1 MLDRAVKVKLC
12 LLLLLSAFVVDAQ
25 SQPDIDEIR
34 ELFIKAEHEARYGS
48 KSSYLSHALKIK
60 DYPLAPYAEAAYLQR
75 KVTLGNKRRIKRL
88 LEQYPDAPFAYKLR
102 KSWLNYLAK
111 RQLRQAFLEE
121 YVDIGDAKLACLNLT
136 WQLQHGAGKYAVLEK
151 VEDLW
156 LAPYSQPRECNYIFE
171 VWQKDGNLTSTVAL
185 KRIELAAKAKN
196 YRLLSYLNRF
206 VDKQNQ
212 HLASLWKKVVSRP
225 ANIAK
230 RKFFKNYDRDE
241 LKIFLYG
248 INKLMFSA
256 PEKVEHL
263 WQQTATKFPITA
275 QQDINIKKK
284 IAIAFAVTSH
294 EDGLDWLLKVPE
306 EVVDESVKQWRLAF
320 SLKHGDWQDTLNIV
334 ETLPEQMQADESI
347 LYWKARALEQLG
359 DSTWSTTAFTELS
372 ERRDYYGFL
381 SADKVG
387 LKGNLRHVPLAITS
401 SEFDSVGRN
410 EALQRAYELF
420 KLERFTDARKEW
432 NLLSKSLTD
441 REKLAAAKLAHN
453 WGWYDRPIF
462 TLAEVGYLNDVSL
475 RFPLAHKSLLLNSA
489 NKNKLDPAH
498 VFAITRR
505 ESSFMHDAYS
515 SAGAAG
521 LMQIKPSTASY
532 MAKKKVKRRQL
543 FKPEQ
548 NAKHATNYLAY
559 LIKKSK
565 GNPIVATAAYNAGF
579 GKVKRWLPKEPMPAD
594 AWIETI
600 PYKETR
606 NYVKA
611 VSAYTEV
618 YQQLLEQD
626 SQVFSNLDKV
636 TIAPTF

>member
-1 MLDRAVKVKLC
+1 MLKKVLTVKLC
-12 LLLLLSAFVVDAQ
+12 LLAAFSAVVEAAP
-25 SQPDIDEIR
+25 SARDIEQIR
-34 ELFIKAEHEARYGS
+34 ATYQKAEQAARYGTS
-48 KSSYLSHALKIK
+48 KEYQAYRSKIA
-60 DYPLAPYAEAAYLQR
+60 DYPLAPYAEALYLQR
-75 KVTLGNKRRIKRL
+75 KLTLNNKQRIKAL
-88 LEQYPDAPFAYKLR
+88 LQQYPDAPFSHKLR

-136 WQLQHGAGKYAVLEK
+136 WQLQNGAGKYAVLAQ
-151 VEDLW
+151 VEPLW
-156 LAPYSQPRECNYIFE
+156 LAPYSQPKECNYIFD
-171 VWQKDGNLTSTVAL
+171 VWQKDGNLTSSVAL
-185 KRIELAAKAKN
+185 KRIELAAKKKN
-196 YRLLSYLNRF
+196 YRLVKYLNRF
-206 VDKQNQ
+206 VDKEHQ
-212 HLASLWKKVVSRP
+212 HLAKLWRSVVGRA

-230 RKFFKNYDRDE
+230 TKLFKNYDRHE
-241 LKIFLYG
+241 LKVFLYG
-248 INKLMFSA
+248 INKLVFVA

-263 WQQTATKFPITA
+263 WSELADKFPVTS
-275 QQDINIKKK
+275 QQHLTIRKK
-284 IAIAFAVTSH
+284 IAVAYAVTSH
-294 EDGLDWLLKVPE
+294 QDGMDWLLNVPE
-306 EVVDESVKQWRLAF
+306 EVVDESVKQWRLAY

-334 ETLPEQMQADESI
+334 ESLPEQMQTDEAI

-359 DSTWSTTAFTELS
+359 DKDWAKRMFNELS

-387 LKGNLRHVPLAITS
+387 KQGNLRHVPLAIS
-401 SEFDSVGRN
+401 ANEFAAVGRN

-420 KLERFTDARKEW
+420 KLNRHTDARKEW
-432 NLLSKSLTD
+432 NLLSGSLTD

-462 TLAEVGYLNDVSL
+462 TLAEVGYLNDVNL
-475 RFPLAHKSLLLNSA
+475 RFPVAHKSLLLTSA
-489 NKNKLDPAH
+489 SKNKLDPAH

-532 MAKKKVKRRQL
+532 MAKRKVKRTQL

-548 NAKHATNYLAY
+548 NAKFATNYLAY
-559 LIKKSK
+559 LMKKSK
-565 GNPIVATAAYNAGF
+565 GDAIVATAAYNAGF
-579 GKVKRWLPKEPMPAD
+579 AKVKKWLPKQTMAAD

-611 VSAYTEV
+611 VTAYTEV
-618 YQQLLEQD
+618 YKQLLEHD
-626 SQVFSNLDKV
+626 SQVFSNLDQAE
-636 TIAPTF
+636 IAPTL